1 MSCTYIMFHCYVLG
15 TTCIALLAYC
25 HDIASYTDTKVVH
38 LGLHFAANP
47 LTCTTFGS
55 QNWSRRTNFGQDFF
69 YDTTLMCICM
79 YPAINAS
86 KHYETP
92 ANEAMVFIY
101 VPKTVFTP
109 FTENY
114 VVKLLDAIA
123 MIAWVGHS
131 YQCCLEVDIFEP
143 LYLEV
148 AKKTATSPVHSLGN
162 SAER

>member
-1 MSCTYIMFHCYVLG
+1 MFALLILLLPMVLYELYVFHCYVLG

-101 VPKTVFTP
+101 VPKTVYT
-109 FTENY
+109 
-114 VVKLLDAIA
+114 
-123 MIAWVGHS
+123 
-131 YQCCLEVDIFEP
+131 
-143 LYLEV
+143 LYRILRR
-148 AKKTATSPVHSLGN
+148 KTA
-162 SAER
+162 

>member
-1 MSCTYIMFHCYVLG
+1 MVPYSLFSKSCSTEYTQIGTVQKPPYCICLHYCYFPWFYMSCTYIMFHCYVLG

-86 KHYETP
+86 KHYVTP

-101 VPKTVFTP
+101 VPKTVYT
-109 FTENY
+109 
-114 VVKLLDAIA
+114 
-123 MIAWVGHS
+123 
-131 YQCCLEVDIFEP
+131 
-143 LYLEV
+143 LYRILRR
-148 AKKTATSPVHSLGN
+148 KTA
-162 SAER
+162 